1 MQAAIDSH
9 RSSAAAPNLRGVLL
23 VRAYHRLAHRPRGRG
38 GVWAA
43 VAQSAT
49 KGGLKNLT
57 FRAAKTQHA
66 GQPLF
71 PHLSLLALLFPP
83 YYYYY
88 PIAERHPKSRLP
100 TSAST
105 ELSRNIHRRL
115 FQPQHRH
122 HPRSSPSCST
132 LRTSLSKQCVLSLP
146 PLSRRGLQPLTQS
159 LPAATAITRTP
170 PPRYPLTTSQDGSQA
185 H

>member
-115 FQPQHRH
+115 FNPN
-122 HPRSSPSCST
+122 
-132 LRTSLSKQCVLSLP
+132 
-146 PLSRRGLQPLTQS
+146 
-159 LPAATAITRTP
+159 TAITLHHLHLVRP
-170 PPRYPLTTSQDGSQA
+170 FGQVSLSSACFRCPLSPA
-185 H
+185 VAFNH